1 MVNIG
6 EIATHPLVVLI
17 VGAILSSLIIPKI
30 TKRWQDHQKE
40 LEIKIELI
48 KKISE
53 IIMKEVMSVQFM
65 KIQIGQMDIDSEE
78 FRKKWESTNE
88 DYRQLEIQAAII
100 ESQLIA
106 YFHNNKDIK
115 QTWKNLKDNL
125 TNFYADLQNIYK
137 NTVLG
142 KVSSDSTWRDKKDKI
157 IAEKDN
163 LIIKILTGRI
173 KGL

>member
-6 EIATHPLVVLI
+6 DLATHPLVVLI
-17 VGAILSSLIIPKI
+17 VGAILSSLIIPRI

-40 LEIKIELI
+40 LEIKIDLI

-65 KIQIGQMDIDSEE
+65 KIQIGYMDIDSEE
-78 FRKKWESTNE
+78 FRKKWESANE
-88 DYRQLEIQAAII
+88 DYRQLEIQTAII

-106 YFHNNKDIK
+106 YFHDNKDIK
-115 QTWKNLKDNL
+115 QTWKNLVHNL
-125 TNFYADLQNIYK
+125 TKFYADLQNTYN
-137 NTVLG
+137 NTVSG
-142 KVSSDSTWRDKKDKI
+142 KTSSDSTWRDKKDKI
-157 IAEKDN
+157 IEEKED
-163 LIIKILTGRI
+163 LITKILTSSI